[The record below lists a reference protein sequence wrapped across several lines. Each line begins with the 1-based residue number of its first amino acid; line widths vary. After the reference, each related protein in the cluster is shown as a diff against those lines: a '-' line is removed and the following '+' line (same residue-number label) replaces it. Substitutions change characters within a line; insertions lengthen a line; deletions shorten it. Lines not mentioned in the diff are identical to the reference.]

1 MNNQFSHFVFPRRV
15 EVKKDQVMDRRGF
28 LKIGMK
34 AGGGMLALS
43 AIPIQLLADDM
54 VSEDEPLAQAMG
66 YKLDATTVDT
76 VKYPKRAGDVGATQF
91 CYNCALFAGEAD
103 DEFAPCSIFQ
113 NRLVAGQGW
122 CSVWVAKA

>member
-1 MNNQFSHFVFPRRV
+1 MK
-15 EVKKDQVMDRRGF
+15 EDKVMDRRGF
-28 LKIGMK
+28 LKMGMK

-43 AIPIQLLADDM
+43 TITIPLVAEDDK
-54 VSEDEPLAQAMG
+54 VTEDEPLAQAMG

-76 VKYPKRAGDVGATQF
+76 VQFPKRAGDAGATQF

-122 CSVWVAKA
+122 CNVWVAKA

>member
-1 MNNQFSHFVFPRRV
+1 M
-15 EVKKDQVMDRRGF
+15 KKDKGMDRREF
-28 LKIGMK
+28 LKMGMK
-34 AGGGMLALS
+34 AGGGMLALTT
-43 AIPIQLLADDM
+43 IPIQLVADDM

-66 YKLDATTVDT
+66 YKLDASTVDT
-76 VKYPKRAGDVGATQF
+76 VQFPKRAGDEGATQF

-122 CSVWVAKA
+122 CNVWVAET